1 MRDHNSSIEVVHKYG
16 PCSHLNHDNLN
27 FNDLTEQI
35 LRQDKLRAEYM
46 HSLLVPKESVNG
58 AIERRYDQQEL
69 AASTTPVKPTSLIG
83 GASSTYFVTVELGT
97 PKKSFSLQLD
107 SASDLTWTQ
116 CKACQP
122 FDCFYQVEPRFDPA
136 ASSTYTNE
144 PCTSVYC
151 SFAAI
156 ARK

>member
-1 MRDHNSSIEVVHKYG
+1 MEVVHKYG
-16 PCSHLNHDNLN
+16 PCSHLNHDNFN
-27 FNDLTEQI
+27 FTDGIEEI
-35 LRQDKLRAEYM
+35 LRQDKLRAEYI
-46 HSLLVPKESVNG
+46 HSLFYKKSVG
-58 AIERRYDQQEL
+58 AINDRRFHREL
-69 AASTTPVKPTSLIG
+69 AATTLPVKPSSVLG
-83 GASSTYFVTVELGT
+83 GSGAYFVTVGLGT